1 MVLMVDMVMALM
13 ESSRKRSVALRFE
26 PHSSAIGHTL
36 HAACANGPANSP
48 TNGPSNPMI
57 RILHCTV
64 QIAIALN
71 SPSWVC
77 SHLGFK

>member
-1 MVLMVDMVMALM
+1 MVLMVDMVMALT

-36 HAACANGPANSP
+36 HAVCANGPANSP

-57 RILHCTV
+57 HILHCRV
-64 QIAIALN
+64 QIA
-71 SPSWVC
+71 S
-77 SHLGFK
+77 FE